1 MKRDIFNKEVAKDTA
16 FDMAV
21 SGLESL
27 AANTGKALL
36 DNAGLVGD
44 VLMDTGA
51 SAIPGI
57 GSAISSFRQNKKISN
72 IERFT
77 HGLAKEIEVLK
88 RRVNEASSKDK
99 ENYMELF
106 DFAYESVQYY
116 SQEEKIEM
124 LSNGLIN
131 IIETDD
137 VSFDISYLYIN
148 TLNRLTLLDLA
159 VVKLFNRHNSF
170 IDNSPVEFES
180 FEDVLNKFGIE
191 YEQYQ
196 AIKSN
201 LNTFGLL
208 ETQTDKSLSKDLATL
223 EDKINRIDQNSKIM
237 NKDLGGLISGKLQKT
252 SNLRYKNFKIKSKD
266 RYKISKFG
274 TDFYQYFLNSNN

>member
-77 HGLAKEIEVLK
+77 HSLAKEIEVLK

-223 EDKINRIDQNSKIM
+223 EDQINRIDQNSKIM